1 MKLTV
6 SDTTVAPGNYVAQF
20 TSVEPSKH
28 KEYGDGLC
36 WKFRISQGP
45 QTGKTA
51 LRFTGPTPSPNTIA
65 GHLAAGLLGR
75 PLKLDEEIDFAN
87 FVGKSFLIIIEPA
100 KKEGLTRVAAIA
112 PVAPA

>member
-6 SDTTVAPGNYVAQF
+6 SDATVPVGNFVGQF
-20 TSVEPSKH
+20 TSVEPHNH
-28 KEYGDGLC
+28 KEYGDGLL

-75 PLKLDEEIDFAN
+75 PLKPDEEIDFAN
-87 FVGKSFLIIIEPA
+87 FVGKSFLIIVEPA
-100 KKEGLTRVAAIA
+100 KKEGMTRVAAIT